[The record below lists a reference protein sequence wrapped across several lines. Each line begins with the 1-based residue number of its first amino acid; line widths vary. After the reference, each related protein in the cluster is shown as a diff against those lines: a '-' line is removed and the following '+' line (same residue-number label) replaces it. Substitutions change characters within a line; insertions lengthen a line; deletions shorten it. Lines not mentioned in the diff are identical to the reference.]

1 MTTRFAFLFVVT
13 FVSACGAGAR
23 PPAARSE
30 PKLVEPATGE
40 PAASAIFEQGPD
52 DDYVVGP
59 FETSSAGVRTYYIV
73 RN

>member
-1 MTTRFAFLFVVT
+1 MTTRFALLLVVT

-23 PPAARSE
+23 PPVTPSQPALA
-30 PKLVEPATGE
+30 EPATNE
-40 PAASAIFEQGPD
+40 PAARAAFEQSPD

-59 FETSSAGVRTYYIV
+59 FETSSAGVRTYYII